1 MTDAITLIDFVGTFE
16 AKTRSIDMPDCHPSA
31 ASNIHWWLAEMR
43 DAACHD
49 EAGTVAQLTKRITD
63 TVAQERRWFDES

>member
-1 MTDAITLIDFVGTFE
+1 MTDAITLVDFVGTFE

-43 DAACHD
+43 DAKLA
-49 EAGTVAQLTKRITD
+49 TMVQ
-63 TVAQERRWFDES
+63 RRSRS